1 MDFAQLIP
9 FVLVCCLSCRFADA
23 YDPVDPKGN
32 IVITWDF
39 VSIQDVYGVMV
50 SIHNNQLYRHIEQ
63 PGWRLSWRWHGDE
76 VIWGATGAEATEQG
90 DCHRIRGLVRPHCC
104 EKRPVM
110 VDLPPNTPYTNQVA
124 NCCRGGVLSSVMQN
138 NRTATAAFQIV
149 VGSYRHATYHDGTKG
164 PALPTN
170 FGIGVPGYSCSN
182 ATKVNATRSSVGKHR
197 HVQALLTWQVTC
209 SYSQFR
215 EAASPSCCVSLSSF
229 YNSTIVSCPRCSCS
243 CPLSPTSQQCVRESD
258 QSGVTEL
265 LPAGDGE
272 PFFRCTEHM
281 CPVRVHWHVK
291 INYREYWRVK
301 VTITNYNLIKNYS
314 DWNLVVQHPN
324 LQSLTKLFSFNY
336 QPLIQYG
343 TLSKSHSLTLSAL
356 SSKWTIKKK
365 VAAGFCRRHGDVLGD
380 PVLQRDAAAGREC
393 ADGDHT
399 EEGQRLHLL
408 RRMGVPEETILR
420 RPRVRHAAAGSV
432 PLAAQR
438 RPGNTRLVGAAAAD
452 RRLLLAV
459 AIHFHPR
466 VKDRFPLRYRE
477 TSRCIIFNRCES

>member
-343 TLSKSHSLTLSAL
+343 TLNDTGMFWGIQYYNEMLLQDGNVQTEIILKKDRGFTFSGGWAFPRRLYFDGHECVMPPPDQYPSLPNAVPETRVSSA
-356 SSKWTIKKK
+356 
-365 VAAGFCRRHGDVLGD
+365 
-380 PVLQRDAAAGREC
+380 
-393 ADGDHT
+393 
-399 EEGQRLHLL
+399 QRLLIAASCLL
-408 RRMGVPEETILR
+408 SLSIFI
-420 RPRVRHAAAGSV
+420 RV
-432 PLAAQR
+432 
-438 RPGNTRLVGAAAAD
+438 
-452 RRLLLAV
+452 
-459 AIHFHPR
+459 
-466 VKDRFPLRYRE
+466 
-477 TSRCIIFNRCES
+477 